1 MFTSRGLKGG
11 EWYEVYPTLRCYVC
25 KLITRI
31 VCRGHVEMS
40 FKRGNFGKFLTSAT
54 PSSLDGMHQP
64 LPQAFPEYCV
74 VKRPNGIHEFR
85 VEAQSY
91 FRSRNASAS
100 YYTGIFDWALVL
112 IFPILGAVAWRMVCT
127 LLVYIPMKLH

>member
-1 MFTSRGLKGG
+1 
-11 EWYEVYPTLRCYVC
+11 
-25 KLITRI
+25 
-31 VCRGHVEMS
+31 MS

-85 VEAQSY
+85 VEAQSC
-91 FRSRNASAS
+91 FRSRNVSTS
-100 YYTGIFDWALVL
+100 YFAGLFDWTLVL
-112 IFPILGAVAWRMVCT
+112 IFPILGVVAWRMVCT
-127 LLVYIPMKLH
+127 LLAYAYRTPLKLSLGSSLGRDTWLSGIPSPVRILAGNTSTLG